1 MRASLASDKEPA
13 MTRIVRTAH
22 RYQRPPRKR
31 QAVALEVPAVVK
43 AAEPAKASKRVA
55 AADQPLTMSGGS
67 EPAAATDR
75 KLAIVTIRRRKGAM
89 LAHLLED
96 LTPEEL
102 RRRADAAA
110 ALFRE
115 LVRRITETT

>member
-1 MRASLASDKEPA
+1 
-13 MTRIVRTAH
+13 MTRIVTSH
-22 RYQRPPRKR
+22 YRYKRPPRKR
-31 QAVALEVPAVVK
+31 QAVALDVPAVVK
-43 AAEPAKASKRVA
+43 VAEPAKARKRVA

-75 KLAIVTIRRRKGAM
+75 KLAIVTIRSRKHAA
-89 LAHLLED
+89 LADALD